1 MMALAATLVGC
12 SHQPPHQ
19 VAADSCT
26 DERQFACSN
35 WVAAHQRIE
44 SVSFKANPPTEAKIK
59 SEKPTPHRARDKAAA
74 DIVAAKAKPA
84 SNAAKAEPSAV
95 RIPLPPPSLRM
106 QLEAKSSVAATD
118 SAATRQATV
127 GLAANSGSRTVQ
139 EQVAAATSVAE
150 RMTVAGL
157 AAVRDDA
164 KAIEGGPPGKAD
176 LLVAIVMARPEIRS
190 VSDLAGKI
198 VALDEKYSAS
208 SVDVWIAFVAA
219 GALSVQMSTGQ
230 TTAINRLVN
239 GEVPA
244 AVLALASADSAA
256 GFPDVAG
263 YKVFQVP
270 LSP

>member
-1 MMALAATLVGC
+1 MTALAATLVGC
-12 SHQPPHQ
+12 SPQPPHQ

-35 WVAAHQRIE
+35 RVATHQRIE
-44 SVSFKANPPTEAKIK
+44 SVSFKANPPTETKVK
-59 SEKPTPHRARDKAAA
+59 SEKPTPHRARDKAAH
-74 DIVAAKAKPA
+74 IVAAKAKPA
-84 SNAAKAEPSAV
+84 STAAKAEPSAV

-106 QLEAKSSVAATD
+106 QLETKSRLAAAD
-118 SAATRQATV
+118 SAATRQPTV

-157 AAVRDDA
+157 ADVRDDA
-164 KAIEGGPPGKAD
+164 KAIETAPPGKAD
-176 LLVAIVMARPEIRS
+176 QLVAIVMARSEIRS
-190 VSDLAGKI
+190 VSDLAGKN

-219 GALSVQMSTGQ
+219 GALSVQMITGQ

-244 AVLALASADSAA
+244 AVLALVSADSAA
-256 GFPDVAG
+256 GFPDIAG